1 MSSRRRNAKVERLT
15 SRVALERNEFERIR
29 ACSSITAYGDHL
41 EMSPA
46 FFAPHI
52 DGVSAQTLMQWTHEF
67 CGTGDAYLAGVIE
80 RTKQA
85 RRAASRNNRTPF
97 IRR

>member
-1 MSSRRRNAKVERLT
+1 M
-15 SRVALERNEFERIR
+15 ALERNEFEPIR

-46 FFAPHI
+46 FFAQHI
-52 DGVSAQTLMQWTHEF
+52 DGVLVQALKQWTHEF
-67 CGTGDAYLAGVIE
+67 CGTGHAYLAGFIA
-80 RTKQA
+80 RTKPA
-85 RRAASRNNRTPF
+85 RRAASRNNRTPY